1 VETYPLGPSL
11 AKVFFT
17 TSIAPV
23 YIPGCAV
30 CSLVLVRSNGC
41 PAQDTWMSVTTTPP
55 GRARD
60 RGIANKPTRTA
71 PTPPAPPEMNDLMD
85 SLVDEDPL
93 VPAGLLSIKLGSSL
107 YTESHKIHQHL
118 QNNAQMG
125 RLTIVE
131 GGTRSTKVTRCRLE
145 GTFPQTEGHVIMSRR
160 VRKGLPVGRNIPKL
174 LYQRSPRFQLRREEK
189 DGLQKQ

>member
-1 VETYPLGPSL
+1 M

-41 PAQDTWMSVTTTPP
+41 PAHDTRISVTTILP

-60 RGIANKPTRTA
+60 RKIANKPTRTA

-93 VPAGLLSIKLGSSL
+93 VPVGLLSIKLGSSL

-118 QNNAQMG
+118 QNNAQME
-125 RLTIVE
+125 RLTIV
-131 GGTRSTKVTRCRLE
+131 GGTRPTKVTRCRLE
-145 GTFPQTEGHVIMSRR
+145 GTFPQTEPGSCDCVPAGPERITGR
-160 VRKGLPVGRNIPKL
+160 VEYSEASLSKK
-174 LYQRSPRFQLRREEK
+174 
-189 DGLQKQ
+189 